1 MSRPVRAYVGLGG
14 NVGDARARV
23 TDAFDA
29 LARLPRTRLV
39 ACSSLYRTPA
49 WGPVAQDDYVN
60 AVAAVDTGLQPLEL
74 LEALLR
80 LEREAGRDRGTAL
93 RWGPRTLDLDLL
105 LYGEDRIDLPGL
117 RVPHPRLHE
126 RAFVIVPLAEIA
138 PALSIPGHGEVGAL
152 RASMETADIQALG

>member
-1 MSRPVRAYVGLGG
+1 MSAPVRAYVGLGG

-23 TDAFDA
+23 TGAFDA
-29 LARLPRTRLV
+29 LGHLSRTRLV
-39 ACSSLYRTPA
+39 ARSSLYRTPA

-60 AVAAVDTGLQPLEL
+60 AVAAVDTQLPPLEL

-80 LEREAGRDRGTAL
+80 LEREAGRDRETAL

-105 LYGEDRIDLPGL
+105 LYGEDSIDLPGL

-138 PALSIPGHGEVGAL
+138 PALRIPGHGEVGAL